1 MSKVDIKFIEI
12 GVSFAILV
20 VFIGLFALARELPGC
35 LRIRILYTRVIFL
48 AFTIVI
54 SLWGIK
60 LAPKPSLSAN
70 IALILRDVFTVDA
83 SQL

>member
-20 VFIGLFALARELPGC
+20 VFIGLFALAREIPGVSSYTN
-35 LRIRILYTRVIFL
+35 IAYAVILL

-60 LAPKPSLSAN
+60 LAPNLP
-70 IALILRDVFTVDA
+70 
-83 SQL
+83 

>member
-20 VFIGLFALARELPGC
+20 VFIGLFALAREIPGVSS
-35 LRIRILYTRVIFL
+35 YTNIAYAVIFL

-60 LAPKPSLSAN
+60 LAPSLP
-70 IALILRDVFTVDA
+70 
-83 SQL
+83 

>member
-12 GVSFAILV
+12 GVSFVILV
-20 VFIGLFALARELPGC
+20 VFIGLFALARELPG
-35 LRIRILYTRVIFL
+35 LSSYTNVVYAVIFL

-60 LAPKPSLSAN
+60 LAPSLP
-70 IALILRDVFTVDA
+70 
-83 SQL
+83 

>member
-12 GVSFAILV
+12 CVSFIILV
-20 VFIGLFALARELPGC
+20 VFIGLFALARELPG
-35 LRIRILYTRVIFL
+35 LSSYTNVVYAVIFL

-60 LAPKPSLSAN
+60 LAPSLP
-70 IALILRDVFTVDA
+70 
-83 SQL
+83 